1 MNSIPLSLSLCHTRE
16 RLPGGAFNCRVL
28 KNACVRVFFF
38 FFFHTS
44 EQPLSSTH
52 ALFKLLALF
61 ATLANFQIGFVFHA
75 RIIIAPHYNTQS
87 FFYHDYPTKMRYS
100 PTNDRLLPVA
110 VVAPS

>member
-1 MNSIPLSLSLCHTRE
+1 MISIPLSLSLCHTRE

-38 FFFHTS
+38 FFFTH
-44 EQPLSSTH
+44 QSSRCH
-52 ALFKLLALF
+52 LRMLYLNYWHFF
-61 ATLANFQIGFVFHA
+61 ATLENFQIGFVFHA
-75 RIIIAPHYNTQS
+75 RIIIVPHYNTQS